1 LAPETGNDSVVI
13 EVRVR
18 QVAQL
23 FNSLDP
29 SPFHERDLDDEAEE
43 FIVGWAR
50 ELPRR
55 GPIRI
60 TVHLPE
66 GEARIAEE
74 TDLAGALR
82 HYFAGRVQKFE
93 RDIRELFRTGRR
105 HLGVGVLVLVLC
117 LAASQLIAGIV
128 TAEPLASII
137 SESLIIVGWVANW
150 KPIEI
155 YLYEWWP
162 IRRQISLYERL
173 RDAEVSIRPH

>member
-1 LAPETGNDSVVI
+1 MRP
-13 EVRVR
+13 
-18 QVAQL
+18 VAQL

-29 SPFHERDLDDEAEE
+29 SPFHDRDLDDEAEE

-50 ELPRR
+50 ELPQR

-60 TVHLPE
+60 IVHLPE

-74 TDLAGALR
+74 TDLAGTLR

-93 RDIRELFRTGRR
+93 RDIRELFRIGRR
-105 HLGVGVLVLVLC
+105 HLGVGMLVLVLC
-117 LAASQLIAGIV
+117 LAASQLSASIV
-128 TAEPLASII
+128 TVEPFASII

-155 YLYEWWP
+155 FLYEWWP
-162 IRRQISLYERL
+162 IRRKISLYERL
-173 RDAEVSIRPH
+173 RDAEVSIRPL

>member
-1 LAPETGNDSVVI
+1 LAPETGSDAVAI

-55 GPIRI
+55 DPIRI
-60 TVHLPE
+60 IVHLPE
-66 GEARIAEE
+66 DEARIAEE
-74 TDLAGALR
+74 TDLAGTLR
-82 HYFAGRVQKFE
+82 HYFAGRVQRFE

-105 HLGVGVLVLVLC
+105 HLGVGLLMLVLC
-117 LAASQLIAGIV
+117 LAASQLIASFV
-128 TAEPLASII
+128 TVEPLASII
-137 SESLIIVGWVANW
+137 SESLVIVGWVANW

-155 YLYEWWP
+155 FLYEWWP
-162 IRRQISLYERL
+162 IRRKISLYERL
-173 RDAEVSIRPH
+173 RDAEVSIHPD